1 LPPKPDFAHDGAAMR
16 RVTDT
21 ESIYAIGIAVSA
33 IGGLLDLLES
43 PHAGTDDER
52 AAAMD
57 KVRRDLLEQA
67 ATIVFHLDQFIPL
80 RKTKRRAQELVDWC
94 KQPIGPQLS
103 RDDFVQEVRKSRDHF
118 VSVLHGDLRE
128 ADLYFA
134 SPKGRFNMG
143 DMVDEGPY
151 LDDELRKG
159 LAETAK
165 IDLLEAGTCLAFGRA
180 TAVGFHLFRAME
192 SLIVAYLD
200 LFKIA
205 IDENGSADRSRSWGR
220 YIPKLEQ
227 AGVAPKIT
235 KVLTFIKDE
244 YRNPLTH
251 PRATLT
257 LDQAIHLMPL
267 AMSAIDS
274 MARDLLK
281 RRGASPFRDAFEQH

>member
-1 LPPKPDFAHDGAAMR
+1 MR
-16 RVTDT
+16 RVRDT
-21 ESIYAIGIAVSA
+21 ESIYAIGVAVTA
-33 IGGLLDLLES
+33 IGDTLDRLES
-43 PHAGTDDER
+43 PNGATKDER
-52 AAAMD
+52 AGATD
-57 KVRRDLLEQA
+57 GLRRDLLEQA
-67 ATIVFHLDQFIPL
+67 ATIVFHVDQFVPL
-80 RKTKRRAQELVDWC
+80 RKTKKMALELVDWC
-94 KQPIGPQLS
+94 KQPITPQLS
-103 RDDFVQEVRKSRDHF
+103 VDDFVHEVRKSRDHF

-151 LDDELRKG
+151 LDDEIRKS
-159 LAETAK
+159 LSETAK

-200 LFKIA
+200 VLKIEA
-205 IDENGSADRSRSWGR
+205 DESGSRSWGR
-220 YIPKLEQ
+220 YIAKLEQ

-274 MARDLLK
+274 MARDLMK
-281 RRGASPFRDAFEQH
+281 RRGTSAFRDAFEQH